1 MGPQA
6 IVVLC
11 LGAWCVA
18 LGAFVAHGRLAGP
31 GERPGCLSMLAFVL
45 GWLAVLTGL
54 ITTVFLLS
62 LRPTSG

>member
-1 MGPQA
+1 ML
-6 IVVLC
+6 LC

-18 LGAFVAHGRLAGP
+18 LAAFVAHGRLAGP
-31 GERPGCLSMLAFVL
+31 GERPGCASMLAFVL

-54 ITTVFLLS
+54 ITAVFLLS